1 MLQAVDC
8 AMNKAMRHTPLLESA
23 RDNFLQQMI
32 PHHLNAIN
40 MAKLALKMD
49 PATARVIDRIRNL
62 VNVQTFQVHQFRNIL
77 EAVGDTHNQCMVNAS
92 YLPLTGNQQIATTAV
107 IPAAPVFATCV
118 PSTTHLCM
126 SIDVFASETGYY
138 NFANHT
144 GSSPDI
150 HVTIGQTYTFDQS
163 HPSNRYHPVGF
174 AYEPDGNHGST
185 WGGANLPE
193 VEGPGELLY
202 KIDGAG
208 TTCANASDAQAWTAT
223 SSRCASEPG
232 VISAPHMLHAPH
244 ALLARAHTHKM

>member
-1 MLQAVDC
+1 M
-8 AMNKAMRHTPLLESA
+8 
-23 RDNFLQQMI
+23 
-32 PHHLNAIN
+32 
-40 MAKLALKMD
+40 
-49 PATARVIDRIRNL
+49 
-62 VNVQTFQVHQFRNIL
+62 
-77 EAVGDTHNQCMVNAS
+77 
-92 YLPLTGNQQIATTAV
+92 
-107 IPAAPVFATCV
+107 
-118 PSTTHLCM
+118 
-126 SIDVFASETGYY
+126 FASDTGYFY
-138 NFANHT
+138 NIANHT

-150 HVTIGQTYTFDQS
+150 HVTISQTYTFDQS
-163 HPSNRYHPVGF
+163 HPSNWYHPVGF
-174 AYEPDGNHGST
+174 AHEPDGNHGST